1 VLVADV
7 NHDGNIDV
15 MATNGA
21 ELLVLLGNGDGSLAD
36 PAIYAL
42 REPYIGVALGDMN
55 GDGNVDLVAT
65 LNLGIGVMLG
75 KSDGTF
81 DTVRT
86 FGLANEPSGVAIGD
100 VNSDGKQDVVAA
112 DLANTMT
119 VLFGACMR

>member
-1 VLVADV
+1 
-7 NHDGNIDV
+7 
-15 MATNGA
+15 
-21 ELLVLLGNGDGSLAD
+21 
-36 PAIYAL
+36 
-42 REPYIGVALGDMN
+42 MN

-65 LNLGIGVMLG
+65 IDFGIGVMLG

-86 FGLANEPSGVAIGD
+86 FGLANEPSGIAIGD